1 LVGASKVAFIWLSTW
16 FWFVH
21 WWQIATSVI
30 WRISNASLFMHLAQ
44 VGMLPRR
51 IITLGKE
58 LGWTKT
64 HGYDHNQFDGSTNRE
79 EETKHQWMG
88 WACTMITGLGF
99 RVLASF
105 FFFLFFGFGF
115 LWNLWFG
122 LEISSLNSQ
131 NFQFRSLS
139 QRIKIQFAYY
149 FSFIKAKAQRS
160 SVTKDRNWFWCD
172 H

>member
-1 LVGASKVAFIWLSTW
+1 MCFVYKLVTFISFSLLFLVGASKVAFIWLSTW

-79 EETKHQWMG
+79 EETKHQWMDG
-88 WACTMITGLGF
+88 HVPW
-99 RVLASF
+99 
-105 FFFLFFGFGF
+105 
-115 LWNLWFG
+115 
-122 LEISSLNSQ
+122 SQ
-131 NFQFRSLS
+131 
-139 QRIKIQFAYY
+139 
-149 FSFIKAKAQRS
+149 
-160 SVTKDRNWFWCD
+160 V
-172 H
+172 